1 MARSLQAEESILKK
15 LWNWPP
21 NFNKIIPGQP
31 GIFFVLKTR
40 ILIVLFIILLITS
53 FFVFDLSQ
61 YLTLDYLKTNQMRL
75 MKYHEQNMTLTLS
88 LYFLAYILITALS
101 IPGATIMTLAG
112 AGIFGFWTSLIVI
125 SFASTIGATLSFLGS
140 RYLFRD
146 WVQNKFGEKLQ
157 KVNEGIEREGAFYLF
172 SMRLIPIFPF
182 FMINLLMGL
191 TSIKTPTYFFA
202 SQLGMLAGTIIY
214 VNAGVQL
221 SQIESTKDIISPGI
235 IISLVLLGLFPLI
248 VKKLLKR

>member
-1 MARSLQAEESILKK
+1 
-15 LWNWPP
+15 
-21 NFNKIIPGQP
+21 
-31 GIFFVLKTR
+31 
-40 ILIVLFIILLITS
+40 
-53 FFVFDLSQ
+53 
-61 YLTLDYLKTNQMRL
+61 MRL
-75 MKYHEQNMTLTLS
+75 MKYHEQNMALTLS

-112 AGIFGFWTSLIVI
+112 AGIFGFWTSLIII

-157 KVNEGIEREGAFYLF
+157 KVNEGMEREGAFYLF

-191 TSIKTPTYFFA
+191 TPIKIPTYFFT
-202 SQLGMLAGTIIY
+202 SQLGMLAGSIIY

-221 SQIESTKDIISPGI
+221 SQIESTKDIISPDI
-235 IISLVLLGLFPLI
+235 IISLMLLGLFPLI

>member
-1 MARSLQAEESILKK
+1 M
-15 LWNWPP
+15 
-21 NFNKIIPGQP
+21 
-31 GIFFVLKTR
+31 KTR

-75 MKYHEQNMTLTLS
+75 MKYHEQNMALTLS

-112 AGIFGFWTSLIVI
+112 AGIFGFWTSLIII

-157 KVNEGIEREGAFYLF
+157 KVNEGMEREGAFYLF

-191 TSIKTPTYFFA
+191 TPIKIPTYFFT
-202 SQLGMLAGTIIY
+202 SQLGMLAGSIIY

-221 SQIESTKDIISPGI
+221 SQIESTKDIISPDI
-235 IISLVLLGLFPLI
+235 IISLMLLGLFPLI